1 MSDIIIYTTNTCP
14 YCHAAKNLLEMK
26 KVSYEEI
33 DVSGNPALRAKMTE
47 KAGGITS
54 VPQIFINGQHIG
66 GCEDL
71 YNLEKQAKLDP
82 LLTTS
87 G

>member
-1 MSDIIIYTTNTCP
+1 MSAIIIYTTNSCP
-14 YCHAAKNLLEMK
+14 YCHAAKELLTLK
-26 KVSYEEI
+26 KAAYEEI
-33 DVSGNPALRAKMTE
+33 DVTGNPELRAKMTE

-66 GCEDL
+66 GCDDL

-82 LLTTS
+82 LLTAA